1 MFDLIR
7 KIVVGEEVTEEDLTV
22 TLRNWC
28 NSCNCGDCPINENE
42 LNSTK
47 LFPVC
52 DVVLNGEKML
62 ARLNE
67 IGYFKEVE

>member
-7 KIVVGEEVTEEDLTV
+7 KIVVGEEVTEEDLTI

-28 NSCNCGDCPINENE
+28 NCGNCGDCPINEDE

-52 DVVLNGEKML
+52 DVMLDGKKMID
-62 ARLNE
+62 RLNK
-67 IGYFKEVE
+67 IGYFSS